1 MVLARMLGRPDRP
14 TKLLTEIFDSTMA
27 YAQVTHD
34 FISNVLLCIIF
45 VPTSLWT
52 ARQSLRLIR
61 ICKHSQGQS
70 LRGHICLCYAFPL
83 HGRPGWPGRG
93 LCNLAA
99 MRFHVLHKLWPCPTM
114 IQQLVWQHTIQL
126 GGTIAVAC
134 PFQVPQVCLVKQSPD

>member
-70 LRGHICLCYAFPL
+70 LRIYADATHFTR
-83 HGRPGWPGRG
+83 HGPGRPGRG